1 VTVTLP
7 PPTILSSTRRVAQ
20 SIESLLQL
28 DLDPA
33 TTGRS
38 TAPYGVAHILAAVTV
53 TNNELR
59 AKALAEK
66 DMSVEQYKQL
76 QELQRV
82 KAKDAEGNE
91 FEEKKVLFLLASAH
105 SPTRTTKTP
114 TLRPCAAS
122 GFREFVPWVAFQR
135 S

>member
-1 VTVTLP
+1 MV
-7 PPTILSSTRRVAQ
+7 PTGIFKSLLCLISHRVAQ
-20 SIESLLQL
+20 SMEALLQL
-28 DLDPA
+28 DLDPS

-82 KAKDAEGNE
+82 KAKDADGNE
-91 FEEKKVLFLLASAH
+91 IEEKKVSITSDFAYKDRRKMILIL
-105 SPTRTTKTP
+105 KQ
-114 TLRPCAAS
+114 CADNEYLVS
-122 GFREFVPWVAFQR
+122 VQ
-135 S
+135 

>member
-1 VTVTLP
+1 ME
-7 PPTILSSTRRVAQ
+7 A
-20 SIESLLQL
+20 LLQL
-28 DLDPA
+28 ELDPNV
-33 TTGRS
+33 TGRS

-82 KAKDAEGNE
+82 KAKDEHGNII
-91 FEEKKVLFLLASAH
+91 EEKQVSD
-105 SPTRTTKTP
+105 S
-114 TLRPCAAS
+114 
-122 GFREFVPWVAFQR
+122 AFQFSSHWDQQEEDPDTEVMCR
-135 S
+135 QRISIICALGGIPALVK